1 MSVTPTPL
9 PSPGQGNPR
18 HCPARCASLAG
29 LPTTPPGDGVW
40 VYEVARFFQLN
51 LIGSELNL
59 TYFQFLT
66 SKKGKGNQHSDF
78 PADPHVSTIRARLR
92 LTSEFGWDQV
102 L

>member
-59 TYFQFLT
+59 TYCAIESELNLTYFQLNLIGV
-66 SKKGKGNQHSDF
+66 SKCVNGHLPRPRQR
-78 PADPHVSTIRARLR
+78 RA
-92 LTSEFGWDQV
+92 WPP
-102 L
+102 